1 MSTTVTGMNVKQ
13 VRHEAVDPRSDVDVH
28 RGTPRVDQP
37 RRPQI
42 LVEVL
47 AARDPRLGVEVG
59 EDRCELPGAQL
70 ERAARAPAVRER
82 VPREPRQLA
91 KSTRPVHVESH
102 ERSRIDERA
111 Q

>member
-1 MSTTVTGMNVKQ
+1 MLDRVEARQRIDRARLESVEAAHVALHEAQAVDMALERPDVHDGDGHERQK

-59 EDRCELPGAQL
+59 EDR
-70 ERAARAPAVRER
+70 
-82 VPREPRQLA
+82 
-91 KSTRPVHVESH
+91 
-102 ERSRIDERA
+102 
-111 Q
+111 